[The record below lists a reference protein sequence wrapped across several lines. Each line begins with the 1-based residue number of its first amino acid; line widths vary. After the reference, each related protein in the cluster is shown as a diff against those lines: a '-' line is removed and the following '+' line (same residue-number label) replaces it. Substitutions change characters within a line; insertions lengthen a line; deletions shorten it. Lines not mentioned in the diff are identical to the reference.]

1 MIAGALGVCLRLIV
15 SAVLSSK
22 SRSGPRLVLQPAG
35 RRTARHTTPSA
46 LKRFFAIADAW
57 ELSPLQQCRLLKI
70 PSPQVLARYRLGQ
83 APRLS
88 AVQQERAAL
97 VANIQHSLSASSR
110 TTRIGAWA
118 WVHAPREGGA
128 FRRGQSALLHAGERP
143 AGAARGGA
151 AAGARKR
158 APLTARGCAILCGC
172 SDANVAELVDA
183 PGLEPGGETRASSSL
198 AFRTTPCRKNE
209 RPKGSTCRFPLRVSA
224 SWSAA
229 CKCRCRPSASARRL
243 RRG

>member
-1 MIAGALGVCLRLIV
+1 MSVMGA
-15 SAVLSSK
+15 ALSGK

-97 VANIQHSLSASSR
+97 VANIHRSLSASMQNKD
-110 TTRIGAWA
+110 GAWA
-118 WVHAPREGGA
+118 WVHTPRKEAPFEGDSPLYFMLENGLPALREVA
-128 FRRGQSALLHAGERP
+128 RLLVRQSRP
-143 AGAARGGA
+143 R
-151 AAGARKR
+151 
-158 APLTARGCAILCGC
+158 
-172 SDANVAELVDA
+172 
-183 PGLEPGGETRASSSL
+183 
-198 AFRTTPCRKNE
+198 
-209 RPKGSTCRFPLRVSA
+209 
-224 SWSAA
+224 
-229 CKCRCRPSASARRL
+229 
-243 RRG
+243 